1 MLDLSAIEALLGS
14 LHANGYRLRRVTAD
28 SIEVADAAVAVPFAN
43 LAEQEAEKEAERRA
57 FLEEER
63 AEAERTMWAHIG
75 GKRPEWL
82 RRPEEQPVGSPW
94 ADTEGKP
101 Q

>member
-28 SIEVADAAVAVPFAN
+28 SIEVADAVAAAPVAN
-43 LAEQEAEKEAERRA
+43 LAELEAEQQA

-63 AEAERTMWAHIG
+63 AEAERAMWAHVG
-75 GKRPEWL
+75 GKRPAWL